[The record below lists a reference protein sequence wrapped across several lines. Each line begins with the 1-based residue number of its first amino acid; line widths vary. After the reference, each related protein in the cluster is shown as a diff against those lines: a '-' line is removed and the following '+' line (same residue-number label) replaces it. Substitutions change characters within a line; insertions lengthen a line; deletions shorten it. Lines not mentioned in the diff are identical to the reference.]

1 MDEDWVSEQVSV
13 SDIREA
19 DVYLLTYVV
28 SFDLCGFLLL
38 TLSFPCGK

>member
-19 DVYLLTYVV
+19 DVLP
-28 SFDLCGFLLL
+28 FDLCGFLLL
-38 TLSFPCGK
+38 TVSFPCGK